1 MRSLL
6 FGAVSITM
14 TGASLFVSTY
24 AFAKKPSRPASRLGR
39 RGRKRLMTIAKSPGW
54 AAIEPLVRW
63 LGVRLSSLMP
73 ESTATRVDR
82 QLVLAG
88 DYLGLVPEEAA
99 ALVLLSGIVGVV
111 FGLAIEGLADA
122 NGLAFA
128 GFAAFGFL
136 APYLQILSEAQ
147 TRMLRINRGLPYA
160 VDLLSLGLSAGLDF
174 PGALRQVVQNA
185 LPGDPLAE
193 ELEWMLQLLR
203 LGHTRRAALEELA
216 LRVPT
221 EPVREFV
228 HTVVHAEEKGNPLA
242 EVLTIQAQ
250 VSRMRRTVRAEEE
263 AAKAAVKIIGPLAIV
278 FIALLIVIVAPL
290 LIRVR
295 NEIKRADEA
304 PPEKKLVLPQ
314 GIR

>member
-1 MRSLL
+1 MRSVL
-6 FGAVSITM
+6 FGAVSLTM
-14 TGASLFVSTY
+14 TGAALFVSTY
-24 AFAKKPSRPASRLGR
+24 ALANKPSRPAPRLGR
-39 RGRKRLMTIAKSPGW
+39 RGRKRLMAIAQSPSW

-63 LGVRLSSLMP
+63 LGLRLNAVV
-73 ESTATRVDR
+73 STSMADKIDR

-88 DYLGLVPEEAA
+88 DYLGLVPDEAA
-99 ALVLLSGIVGVV
+99 ALVVLSGVMGFA
-111 FGLAIEGLADA
+111 FGLVIETLASA
-122 NGLAFA
+122 NGLAFL
-128 GFAAFGFL
+128 GFTAFGIL
-136 APYLQILSEAQ
+136 APYFTILSEAH

-216 LRVPT
+216 ARVPT

-250 VSRMRRTVRAEEE
+250 VSRLRRTVRAEEE
-263 AAKAAVKIIGPLAIV
+263 AAKAGVKIIGPLAIV
-278 FIALLIVIVAPL
+278 FLALLVLIVSPL
-290 LIRVR
+290 MIRVKT
-295 NEIKRADEA
+295 EIRRADEKSA
-304 PPEKKLVLPQ
+304 EPKVVLP
-314 GIR
+314 GGLR

>member
-1 MRSLL
+1 MRSAL
-6 FGAVSITM
+6 FGAVSLTL
-14 TGASLFVSTY
+14 TGAALFVSTY
-24 AFAKKPSRPASRLGR
+24 AFAIKPSRPAPRLGR
-39 RGRKRLMTIAKSPGW
+39 RGRKRLMSIASSSSW
-54 AAIEPLVRW
+54 ATLEPLVRW
-63 LGVRLSSLMP
+63 LGMRMSVLLSDQQ
-73 ESTATRVDR
+73 AARIDR

-88 DYLGLVPEEAA
+88 DYLGLVPEEAV
-99 ALVLLSGIVGVV
+99 ALVLLSGIVGVA
-111 FGLAIEGLADA
+111 FGIVVESMAHA
-122 NGLAFA
+122 NGLAFF
-128 GFAAFGFL
+128 GFAAAGFL
-136 APYLQILSEAQ
+136 SPYFTILSEAQ
-147 TRMLRINRGLPYA
+147 ARMLRINRGLPYA

-193 ELEWMLQLLR
+193 ELEWMMQLLR

-228 HTVVHAEEKGNPLA
+228 HTVIHAEEKGNPLS

-263 AAKAAVKIIGPLAIV
+263 AAKAGVKIIGPLAIV
-278 FIALLIVIVAPL
+278 FIAMILLILGPL
-290 LIRVR
+290 LIRVK
-295 NEIKRADEA
+295 NEVHRADEA
-304 PPEKKLVLPQ
+304 PEDPKVVLPP